1 MLQSS
6 RAEDPTTEEV
16 LARAIAAIGRAD
28 FVLRALD
35 YLGCAMNY
43 QGCLLTRLD
52 GEAAPE
58 HVYDDVRAER
68 RAEVVDRYLDG
79 AYLLDPFYVAYL
91 EHRPC
96 DVLRLRDAAPDRFQ
110 QSSYYHTYY
119 SSVRLRDEAAIFVDL
134 PGGQHLYYSVGRT
147 QDRPRFSQR
156 DMDRARRALP
166 VFAEINRRHFS
177 LDRPAAQTGNDPA
190 IARQDI
196 ETAMARFG
204 ADELTDRERQIAI
217 LILKGHSSKSIADR
231 IGVSPGTVKIHRR
244 NFYRKLN
251 ISAQSELFSM
261 FLASLTRPA

>member
-1 MLQSS
+1 MT
-6 RAEDPTTEEV
+6 RAADTSQQTTEDV
-16 LARAIAAIGRAD
+16 LARAIAAIGQPE

-35 YLGCAMNY
+35 YLGCAMDY

-52 GEAAPE
+52 GKRPPV

-79 AYLLDPFYVAYL
+79 AYMLDPFYVAYA
-91 EHRPC
+91 ETRPC
-96 DVLRLRDAAPDRFQ
+96 NALRLRDVAPDRFQ

-119 SSVRLRDEAAIFVDL
+119 SAIRLRDEAAIFVDL
-134 PGGQHLYYSVGRT
+134 PSGHHLFYSVGRVEEK
-147 QDRPRFSQR
+147 PRFSQK
-156 DMDRARRALP
+156 DMERARRILQ
-166 VFAEINRRHFS
+166 VFAAINRRHFYVE
-177 LDRPAAQTGNDPA
+177 RPAPAGTPDPA
-190 IARQDI
+190 IAQQDI

-204 ADELTDRERQIAI
+204 AEELTDRERQIAI

-261 FLASLTRPA
+261 FLASLTRAA